1 MIHIRHS
8 AGGTAIADP
17 HRIVEARPGLSFPAY
32 GESRIIATGNNGYVR
47 GSIHGMEF
55 RLEPD
60 SLMHIDRVGRFTQ
73 TRTRWR
79 VDFVRLGKLL
89 NELWPKLE
97 KGTEIQTA
105 CMASPN
111 VYSV

>member
-1 MIHIRHS
+1 MIAINHS

-17 HRIVEARPGLSFPAY
+17 HSTIEARPGLRFSTY
-32 GESRIIATGNNGYVR
+32 GESRIIATGGSGYVR
-47 GSIHGMEF
+47 GSIDGQEF
-55 RLEPD
+55 SLGPD
-60 SLMHIDRVGRFTQ
+60 TLMHIGRTGRYSI
-73 TRTRWR
+73 TRSHWR
-79 VDFVRLGKLL
+79 VDFVRFGKLL

-111 VYSV
+111 LHRC

>member
-1 MIHIRHS
+1 MIVINHS

-17 HRIVEARPGLSFPAY
+17 HSTTEARPGLNFSTY
-32 GESRIIATGNNGYVR
+32 GEARIIATGVNGYVR
-47 GSIHGMEF
+47 GSVDGKDF
-55 RLEPD
+55 SLGPD
-60 SLMHIDRVGRFTQ
+60 SIMYIGRAGRSST
-73 TRTRWR
+73 TRSHWR
-79 VDFVRLGKLL
+79 VDFVRFQKLL

-111 VYSV
+111 VHRC

>member
-1 MIHIRHS
+1 MILISHS
-8 AGGTAIADP
+8 AGGTAIADA
-17 HRIVEARPGLSFPAY
+17 HSTQAARPGLRFSAY

-47 GSIHGMEF
+47 GSINGMEF

-60 SLMHIDRVGRFTQ
+60 SIMHIDRVGRFTQ

-89 NELWPKLE
+89 NDLWPKLE

-111 VYSV
+111 VYAC